1 MHNCSRGKQH
11 IEISRFRFRFRR
23 TAHFLGHAKLTRL
36 RQYAPPGFFVE
47 YPRVRPIFVQLL
59 FFVLR
64 TLVLRCGYLYGYYAT
79 NRQAQIYLDS

>member
-36 RQYAPPGFFVE
+36 RQYAPRFFLWNILVFAL
-47 YPRVRPIFVQLL
+47 YLCNYCFL
-59 FFVLR
+59 F
-64 TLVLRCGYLYGYYAT
+64 
-79 NRQAQIYLDS
+79 

>member
-36 RQYAPPGFFVE
+36 RQYAPRFFCGISSCSPYICAIIVFCFKNFGIALWVFIRVLCHESPGANL
-47 YPRVRPIFVQLL
+47 P
-59 FFVLR
+59 
-64 TLVLRCGYLYGYYAT
+64 G
-79 NRQAQIYLDS
+79 